1 LRALKLTIF
10 HSKRHLTGWSNRPGS
25 SNVAPTPTY
34 ATSYFRLA
42 SFAEARNTIRT
53 LRNQMFFILS
63 ISDDVSAAPV
73 RNAVLAH
80 AGYAVIPVRT
90 GPAAMEVLAS
100 RSVSAVVVSS
110 SLSDYDRLLVCA
122 EARRQGIPC
131 VVLDPYEHMSES
143 GTEMRINP
151 LDGPEVFLKAVAT
164 LLRPAQ

>member
-1 LRALKLTIF
+1 MLANF
-10 HSKRHLTGWSNRPGS
+10 HSKRQFPGWSNGQDCS
-25 SNVAPTPTY
+25 SKGAPTPTY
-34 ATSYFRLA
+34 ADGLFPSCFFYGTAKYYSHPPY
-42 SFAEARNTIRT
+42 T
-53 LRNQMFFILS
+53 MHFILS

-90 GPAAMEVLAS
+90 GSAALEVLAS
-100 RSVSAVVVSS
+100 RNVSAVIVSS

-122 EARRQGIPC
+122 EARRQDIPC

>member
-1 LRALKLTIF
+1 M
-10 HSKRHLTGWSNRPGS
+10 
-25 SNVAPTPTY
+25 PTY
-34 ATSYFRLA
+34 ADGLFPSCFFCGSAKYYPHPPYT
-42 SFAEARNTIRT
+42 
-53 LRNQMFFILS
+53 MHFILS

-90 GPAAMEVLAS
+90 GSAALEVLAS
-100 RSVSAVVVSS
+100 RNVSAVVVSS
-110 SLSDYDRLLVCA
+110 SLSDYDRLLVCS

-164 LLRPAQ
+164 LLRPTQ

>member
-1 LRALKLTIF
+1 MAYF
-10 HSKRHLTGWSNRPGS
+10 H
-25 SNVAPTPTY
+25 
-34 ATSYFRLA
+34 LA

-53 LRNQMFFILS
+53 LRIQMHFILS

-90 GPAAMEVLAS
+90 GSAALEVLAS
-100 RSVSAVVVSS
+100 RNVSAVIVSS
-110 SLSDYDRLLVCA
+110 SLPDYDRLLVCS

-164 LLRPAQ
+164 VLRPAQ